1 MLLLAAFSGGAWAEE
16 PVIAEINRGLSVD
29 DALWKECP
37 VGDYV
42 ADALRQQTGAQA
54 ALIPSG
60 LLKNALVGDLSVT
73 EQDVTDLL
81 YRDEAVYVYGLTVP
95 QLKSLLEDS
104 VSRWQL
110 TEKETLDPEASAY
123 EGFLQI
129 SGITMTADATA
140 PVGDRVIG
148 LKLDGEPLDLTD
160 ETATVTVA
168 LPESM
173 APEAEGRKAEQS
185 MNAMLRDYIVSQG
198 VVTLEDTDRIK
209 VIGAHARDII
219 SVIPSWFFGIL
230 LVILVANAFITG
242 SRKERYDM

>member
-1 MLLLAAFSGGAWAEE
+1 MLLLAAFSGGAWAQE
-16 PVIAEINRGLSVD
+16 PVIAEINQGLSVD

-42 ADALRQQTGAQA
+42 ADAVRRGTGAQV

-73 EQDVTDLL
+73 EQDVTDIL
-81 YRDEAVYVYGLTVP
+81 YRDEAVYVYSLTMP

-110 TEKETLDPEASAY
+110 TEKETLDPDASAY
-123 EGFLQI
+123 DGFLQI

-148 LKLDGEPLDLTD
+148 LRLDDEPVELTD
-160 ETATVTVA
+160 ETVTITVA
-168 LPESM
+168 VPETLV
-173 APEAEGRKAEQS
+173 PEAKGQRAEKT

-198 VVTLEDTDRIK
+198 VVTLESSDRIK

-219 SVIPSWFFGIL
+219 SVIPGWFFGIL
-230 LVILVANAFITG
+230 LVVLVANAFITG
-242 SRKERYDM
+242 SRKERYDG

>member
-16 PVIAEINRGLSVD
+16 PVIAEINQGLSVD

-42 ADALRQQTGAQA
+42 ADAVRRETGAQV

-73 EQDVTDLL
+73 EQDGTDIL
-81 YRDEAVYVYGLTVP
+81 YRDETVYVYSLTVP

-110 TEKETLDPEASAY
+110 TEKETLDAEASAY

-140 PVGDRVIG
+140 PVGQRVIG
-148 LKLDGEPLDLTD
+148 LKLDGEALELAD
-160 ETATVTVA
+160 ETVRITVA
-168 LPESM
+168 LPESV
-173 APEAEGRKAEQS
+173 APEAEGRKAERS

-219 SVIPSWFFGIL
+219 SVVPGWFFGIL
-230 LVILVANAFITG
+230 LVMLVANAFITG
-242 SRKERYDM
+242 SRKERYDT